1 MTAKTMPTKV
11 NKIGEAYIQ
20 FKCPGFVNADTD
32 KKNDNV
38 VKKIVKLID
47 SKSVEFTGVNASKFI
62 SPSFH
67 GNFSLYTRKFFKGT
81 DGKTYSITGVDTEN
95 WKGFSIKI
103 TCLNDSNSKLVEDHI
118 SESGSTVIPDITY
131 DKYGFRVTDEED
143 EEWIE

>member
-1 MTAKTMPTKV
+1 MSKSLTTKV

-20 FKCPGFVNADTD
+20 FKCPGFSNADTD

-38 VKKIVKLID
+38 IKKIVKLID

-62 SPSFH
+62 IPSFF
-67 GNFSLYTRKFFKGT
+67 GNFSIYGRKFFKGT
-81 DGKTYSITGVDTEN
+81 DGKTYSIVGVDTEN

-103 TCLNDSNSKLVEDHI
+103 TCLNDSNSKIAEVHI

-131 DKYGFRVTDEED
+131 EKYGCRITD
-143 EEWIE
+143 EEWIED